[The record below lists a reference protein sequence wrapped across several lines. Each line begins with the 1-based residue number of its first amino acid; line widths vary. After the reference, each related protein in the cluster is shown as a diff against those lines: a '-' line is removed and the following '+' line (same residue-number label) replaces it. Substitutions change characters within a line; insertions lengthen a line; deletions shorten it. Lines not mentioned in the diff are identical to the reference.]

1 MSHTL
6 TMTTPSDREI
16 AMIRT
21 FDAPRALVFE
31 AWTTPALVKR
41 WLGAF
46 GGWSLAICEIDLRV
60 GGVGRFVW
68 RRASTGAEMGLTQI
82 YREVVVPERLVCTE
96 TFDEPWYEGD
106 ALITVVFEE
115 RNGQTTVTQTVR
127 YGSKAIRDGVLAS
140 PMETGVIAS
149 YDALAVVV
157 AAQAAQEASGR

>member
-6 TMTTPSDREI
+6 TMTTPSDCEI

-21 FDAPRALVFE
+21 FDAPRTLVFE
-31 AWTTPALVKR
+31 AWTTPALVR
-41 WLGAF
+41 QWLGF

-68 RRASTGAEMGLTQI
+68 RRASTGAEMRLTQI
-82 YREVVVPERLVCTE
+82 YREVAAPERLVCTE
-96 TFDEPWYEGD
+96 KFDEPWYEGD
-106 ALITVVFEE
+106 ALITVVFDE

-140 PMETGVIAS
+140 PMETGVAAS
-149 YDALAVVV
+149 YDALAGVV
-157 AAQAAQEASGR
+157 ASMVAQEASER